1 MLTDLLTSLKLM
13 CTLHYVL
20 DHVAKLI
27 QFLQSCNKDV
37 NVSQCVPKQYL
48 FSSYQISISH
58 ARILFIF
65 QYS

>member
-1 MLTDLLTSLKLM
+1 MGM
-13 CTLHYVL
+13 LHYVL

-27 QFLQSCNKDV
+27 RFLQSCNKNV
-37 NVSQCVPKQYL
+37 NVSQCVLKQYL